1 MGLFDKVLD
10 TVKVV
15 AEPFKAASPVIPF
28 VNAALSAFGGQRQNV
43 ASAQA
48 AQRQMDFQREMSDT
62 SFQRQ
67 IADLKAAGV
76 NPMLISRLGGSST
89 PMGAMPIVVNPFA
102 EGARAFSAAQQSG
115 AAALQAETSMFLSEA
130 QYKQIDAAADKIR
143 EEIKNIPIEGDRLR
157 AAVDMVGQLAALY
170 QQQGIT
176 QQDQQRMLKATVQKL
191 VQETELLSGS
201 VQAMKSLDNLGKT
214 AEALKPII
222 DIFKIFLAR

>member
-1 MGLFDKVLD
+1 MGIFDKVLD

-15 AEPFKAASPVIPF
+15 AEPFKAASPVMPF
-28 VNAALSAFGGQRQNV
+28 VNAALSAFGGSRQNV

-67 IADLKAAGV
+67 ISDLKAAGV
-76 NPMLISRLGGSST
+76 NPMLVSRLGGSST
-89 PMGAMPIVVNPFA
+89 PMGAMPIVVNPLA

-115 AAALQAETSMFLSEA
+115 ASALQAETSMFLSEA
-130 QYKQIDAAADKIR
+130 QFKQIDAAADKIR

-157 AAVDMVGQLAALY
+157 AAVDMVSQLATLY
-170 QQQGIT
+170 KEQGAT
-176 QQDQQRMLKATVQKL
+176 QQEQQKMLKATVQKL